1 MATKKLYKSR
11 TNRVIAGVCAGI
23 AEFFNIDPTIVRVVW
38 AILILCF
45 GTGILAYI
53 ICALIIPEMPDGTV
67 IVEDD
72 RDRFDGE
79 DF

>member
-11 TNRVIAGVCAGI
+11 NKVVDGVCAGI
-23 AEFFNIDPTIVRVVW
+23 AEYFNIDPTLVRVIW

-53 ICALIIPEMPDGTV
+53 VCAILIPNMPDGTV
-67 IVEDD
+67 IVEDSDD
-72 RDRFDGE
+72 RS
-79 DF
+79 

>member
-11 TNRVIAGVCAGI
+11 NKVVDGVCAGI
-23 AEFFNIDPTIVRVVW
+23 AEYFNIDPTLVRVIW

-53 ICALIIPEMPDGTV
+53 VCAILIPNMPDGTV
-67 IVEDD
+67 IVEDSDD
-72 RDRFDGE
+72 RN
-79 DF
+79 

>member
-11 TNRVIAGVCAGI
+11 KNRVIDGVCGGI
-23 AEFFNIDPTIVRVVW
+23 GEYFNIDPTIIRVIW
-38 AILILCF
+38 IILVLCV

-53 ICALIIPEMPDGTV
+53 ICMILIPSMPDGTV

-72 RDRFDGE
+72 DDNGGV
-79 DF
+79 